1 MKRNFQ
7 KHFGHSKR
15 LVKLTP
21 QRFQE
26 IFDRFNKNIRKRAK
40 LCIEQDG
47 GHFEHLLKL
56 KAYQQ
61 EE

>member
-1 MKRNFQ
+1 MECLNQFSSEMDPELLKRIE
-7 KHFGHSKR
+7 
-15 LVKLTP
+15 L
-21 QRFQE
+21 
-26 IFDRFNKNIRKRAK
+26 NIRKRAK

-56 KAYQQ
+56 KSYQQ